1 MKRINAKGLLATALL
16 SLTGMLA
23 LAQPRITPQGIIVN
37 PVPTDLQVKT
47 WVDKDPGK
55 TGNSSYRIGEN
66 IAIYAQVNQD
76 AYVYLFNINADG
88 KIDLILPN
96 SFSRD
101 NFLRAGETRRFPPQ
115 GANYQFTISGP
126 EGQDQVLAVASKQPL
141 SLSDIAD
148 VERGQ
153 VRVQGAEN
161 LARALSIVVT
171 PIPQQSWVSDVA
183 TYWVGRVAAQPPLP
197 TPQPQPSPR
206 PTPPAPPA
214 PSSATLNVNSTPQG
228 AQVIVNGQVVGQTP
242 LSISIRPGRSEVEVR
257 LRGYTPYLTTV
268 QPRPGESVNVFATL
282 QPEVRNGTL
291 LVNSNVG
298 GAEVW
303 INGARSGRTPLQLSL
318 REGTYEVVVRAGG
331 YNEFRTNVRIEADRT
346 VRVDARLTPLQTTL
360 EISVNVNGPV
370 RIFVD
375 GSEVGTTQNGF
386 LRVTVN
392 PNARELVAL
401 APGYRAEVLRL
412 RLDPG
417 DTERIRLN
425 MDRL

>member
-1 MKRINAKGLLATALL
+1 
-16 SLTGMLA
+16 MLA

-37 PVPTDLQVKT
+37 PAPTDLQVKT

-66 IAIYAQVNQD
+66 ITIYVQVNQD

-96 SFSRD
+96 NLSRD
-101 NFLRAGETRRFPPQ
+101 NFLRAGETRAFPPQ
-115 GANYQFTISGP
+115 GANYRFTISGP
-126 EGQDQVLAVASKQPL
+126 EGQDQVLAIASKQPL
-141 SLSDIAD
+141 SLADIAD

-153 VRVQGAEN
+153 MRVQGAEN

-183 TYWVGRVAAQPPLP
+183 TYRVGRLQ
-197 TPQPQPSPR
+197 
-206 PTPPAPPA
+206 TPPPPPP
-214 PSSATLNVNSTPQG
+214 PSSATLSVNSNPQG

-242 LSISIRPGRSEVEVR
+242 LTVSVRPGRTEVEVR
-257 LRGYTPYLTTV
+257 LRGYVPYLTTV
-268 QPRPGESVNVFATL
+268 QPRPGESVSVFATL

-291 LVNSNVG
+291 VVNSNVG
-298 GAEVW
+298 GAEVL

-331 YNEFRTNVRIEADRT
+331 YNEFRTSVRVEADQT
-346 VRVDARLTPLQTTL
+346 VRVEARLTPLQTVL
-360 EISVNVNGPV
+360 EISVNIAVPV

-375 GSEVGTTQNGF
+375 GNELGTTQNGL
-386 LRVTVN
+386 LRVAVS
-392 PNARELVAL
+392 PEARELVAI
-401 APGYRAEVLRL
+401 APGYRAEVVRL
-412 RLDPG
+412 RLSPG
-417 DTERIRLN
+417 TTEQIRLS

>member
-1 MKRINAKGLLATALL
+1 MRHNKGIFATVLVAL
-16 SLTGMLA
+16 SGMLA

-37 PVPTDLQVKT
+37 PAPTDLQVKT

-66 IAIYAQVNQD
+66 ITIYVQVNQD

-96 SFSRD
+96 NLSRD
-101 NFLRAGETRRFPPQ
+101 NFLRAGETRAFPPQ
-115 GANYQFTISGP
+115 GANYRFTISGP
-126 EGQDQVLAVASKQPL
+126 EGQDQVLAIASKQPL
-141 SLSDIAD
+141 SLADIAD

-153 VRVQGAEN
+153 MRVQGAEN

-183 TYWVGRVAAQPPLP
+183 TYRVGRLQ
-197 TPQPQPSPR
+197 
-206 PTPPAPPA
+206 TPPPPPP
-214 PSSATLNVNSTPQG
+214 PSSATLSVNSNPQG

-242 LSISIRPGRSEVEVR
+242 LTVSVRPGRTEVEVR
-257 LRGYTPYLTTV
+257 LRGYVPYLTTV
-268 QPRPGESVNVFATL
+268 QPRPGESVSVFATL

-291 LVNSNVG
+291 VVNSNVG
-298 GAEVW
+298 GAEVL

-331 YNEFRTNVRIEADRT
+331 YNEFRTSVRVEADQT
-346 VRVDARLTPLQTTL
+346 VRVEARLTPLQTVL
-360 EISVNVNGPV
+360 EISVNIAVPV

-375 GSEVGTTQNGF
+375 GNELGTTQNGL
-386 LRVTVN
+386 LRVAVS
-392 PNARELVAL
+392 PEARELVAI
-401 APGYRAEVLRL
+401 APGYRAEVVRL
-412 RLDPG
+412 RLSPG
-417 DTERIRLN
+417 TTEQIRLS

>member
-1 MKRINAKGLLATALL
+1 VRHNKGIFATVLVAL
-16 SLTGMLA
+16 SGMLA

-37 PVPTDLQVKT
+37 PAPTDLQVKT

-66 IAIYAQVNQD
+66 ITIYVQVNQD

-96 SFSRD
+96 NLSRD
-101 NFLRAGETRRFPPQ
+101 NFLRAGETRAFPPQ
-115 GANYQFTISGP
+115 GANYRFTISGP
-126 EGQDQVLAVASKQPL
+126 EGQDQVLAIASKQPL
-141 SLSDIAD
+141 SLADIAD

-153 VRVQGAEN
+153 MRVQGAEN

-183 TYWVGRVAAQPPLP
+183 TYRVGRLQ
-197 TPQPQPSPR
+197 
-206 PTPPAPPA
+206 TPPPPPP
-214 PSSATLNVNSTPQG
+214 PSSATLSVNSNPQG

-242 LSISIRPGRSEVEVR
+242 LTVSVRPGRTEVEVR
-257 LRGYTPYLTTV
+257 LRGYVPYLTTV
-268 QPRPGESVNVFATL
+268 QPRPGESVSVFATL

-291 LVNSNVG
+291 VVNSNVG
-298 GAEVW
+298 GAEVL

-331 YNEFRTNVRIEADRT
+331 YNEFRTSVRVEADQT
-346 VRVDARLTPLQTTL
+346 VRVEARLTPLQTVL
-360 EISVNVNGPV
+360 EISVNIAVPV

-375 GSEVGTTQNGF
+375 GNELGTTQNGL
-386 LRVTVN
+386 LRVAVS
-392 PNARELVAL
+392 PEARELVAI
-401 APGYRAEVLRL
+401 APGYRAEVVRL
-412 RLDPG
+412 RLSPG
-417 DTERIRLN
+417 TTEQIRLS

>member
-1 MKRINAKGLLATALL
+1 MKRMNAKGLLAATLL
-16 SLTGMLA
+16 GLSGMLA

-55 TGNSSYRIGEN
+55 SGNSSYRIGEN
-66 IAIYAQVNQD
+66 ITIYAQVNQD

-96 SFSRD
+96 HLSRD
-101 NFLRAGETRRFPPQ
+101 NFMRAGETRRFPPQ

-141 SLSDIAD
+141 SLADIAD

-171 PIPQQSWVSDVA
+171 PIPQQNWVSDVA
-183 TYWVGRVAAQPPLP
+183 TYWVGR
-197 TPQPQPSPR
+197 PQ
-206 PTPPAPPA
+206 TPPPPPP
-214 PSSATLNVNSTPQG
+214 PSSATLNVNSNPQG
-228 AQVIVNGQVVGQTP
+228 AQVIVNGQLVGQTP
-242 LSISIRPGRSEVEVR
+242 LTISVRPGRTEVEVR
-257 LRGYTPYLTTV
+257 LRGYVSYFTTV
-268 QPRPGESVNVFATL
+268 QTRPGESVNIFATL

-331 YNEFRTNVRIEADRT
+331 YNEFRTSVRVVADQT
-346 VRVDARLTPLQTTL
+346 VRVDARLTPIQTTL
-360 EISVNVNGPV
+360 EISVNIAVPV

-375 GSEVGTTQNGF
+375 GNELGTTQNGF

-392 PNARELVAL
+392 PDAHELVAL
-401 APGYRAEVLRL
+401 APGYRAEVVRL
-412 RLDPG
+412 RLSPG
-417 DTERIRLN
+417 ATEQIRLS